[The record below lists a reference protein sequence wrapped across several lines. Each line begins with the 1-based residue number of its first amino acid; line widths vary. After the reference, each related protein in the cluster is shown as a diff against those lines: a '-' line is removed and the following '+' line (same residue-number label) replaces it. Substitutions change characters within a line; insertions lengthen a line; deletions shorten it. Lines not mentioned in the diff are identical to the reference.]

1 MSFLQRLFE
10 KGTSSS
16 MVRAQLGFL
25 GLLSGL
31 LGYFATPYIGLA
43 TLSFGLMNIGL
54 IHRFQKLLH
63 MRLMLSAIVVDIA
76 IVLALEFSRSAVET
90 VVSSP
95 LSVLQQAHVSV
106 SLLALLLYLPTI
118 YFGLSLARLKSTQ
131 ALSDATQSGL
141 GMTRQPGPE
150 FASLRRRHRVVALT
164 AYALRLIGFMT
175 MFSMLS
181 RR

>member
-1 MSFLQRLFE
+1 
-10 KGTSSS
+10 

-106 SLLALLLYLPTI
+106 SLIALLLYLPAI
-118 YFGLSLARLKSTQ
+118 YFGIQLWRPKTAQILGNESH
-131 ALSDATQSGL
+131 SDSETFLRVGAEL
-141 GMTRQPGPE
+141 
-150 FASLRRRHRVVALT
+150 ASLRRRHRVVALS
-164 AYALRLIGFMT
+164 AYALRLIGFVT